1 MTPEMIRTFCI
12 AGQPDEIIGRLHE
25 LEAEGLKAINFSFP
39 LERQY
44 RMIEDFATRVIHR
57 M

>member
-1 MTPEMIRTFCI
+1 MTPEMIHNFCI
-12 AGQPDEIIGRLHE
+12 AGQRDEIIKRLHE
-25 LEAEGLKAINFSFP
+25 LEAEGLNAIKFSFP

-44 RMIEDFATRVIHR
+44 RMTEDFATRVIHQ

>member
-1 MTPEMIRTFCI
+1 MIRTFCI
-12 AGQPDEIIGRLHE
+12 AGKPDEIIERLHE

-39 LERQY
+39 LERQC

>member
-1 MTPEMIRTFCI
+1 MTPEMILTFCI
-12 AGQPDEIIGRLHE
+12 AGQPGETFERLHE
-25 LEAEGLKAINFSFP
+25 LEAEGLNAINFGFP

-44 RMIEDFATRVIHR
+44 RMTEDFATRVIHR